1 MPGYCFETSNRIL
14 PYHLRT
20 QHLQFFESEIMENK
34 NADLSGLRINRSQDE
49 EPQSRGPRSSL
60 RVIVFPSIAILII
73 VLGYILLSRS
83 FESAIEVQL
92 TAASLSSPSQANAVL
107 TASGYVVAQRKAAVA
122 SKATGRL
129 EYLSVVEGDRVKR
142 GQVLARIEDTDMKA
156 SLAQA
161 RANLQVNEADLK
173 DATQWLDRQKK
184 LLQSGVS
191 MQSDYDAAEAR
202 YQRVLAS
209 IDMAKATVVGAQV
222 ALENTLIRAPFD
234 GTVLTKNA
242 DVGEMVAPMA
252 ASASSKSA
260 VVTIADMGSL
270 QVEADV
276 SESNIERIVPDQP
289 CEITLDAYPAV
300 RYQGYVAK
308 VVPTADRAKA
318 TVMVKVGFKSYDSKV
333 LPEMSAK
340 VLFLTKAA
348 DVAALSAKPM
358 LTVPLTAVATRGGK
372 KVVYA
377 VHENQAVETP
387 IVVGREFGALVE
399 VTQGVSSGDKVIT
412 NVTEQIGNGSR
423 IKIR

>member
-1 MPGYCFETSNRIL
+1 
-14 PYHLRT
+14 
-20 QHLQFFESEIMENK
+20 MENR

-49 EPQSRGPRSSL
+49 EPQSRGHRSAL
-60 RVIVFPSIAILII
+60 KVVIFLSIAVVVI
-73 VLGYILLSRS
+73 VLGYVLFSRS
-83 FESAIEVQL
+83 FEPAFEVQL
-92 TAASLSSPSQANAVL
+92 TTALLSSPSQANAVL

-129 EYLSVVEGDRVKR
+129 EFLGVVEGDRVKK
-142 GQVLARIEDTDMKA
+142 GQILARIEDSDMKA
-156 SLAQA
+156 ALDQT
-161 RANLQVNEADLK
+161 RANLQLNEADLK

-191 MQSDYDAAEAR
+191 TQSDYDAAEAR
-202 YQRVLAS
+202 YRRVLAS
-209 IDMAKATVVGAQV
+209 IDVAKAAVTGTEV

-260 VVTIADMGSL
+260 VVTIADMSSL

-276 SESNIERIVPDQP
+276 SESNIERIIPDQP

-300 RYQGYVAK
+300 RYQGFVAK

-340 VLFLTKAA
+340 VLFLTKAT
-348 DVAALSAKPM
+348 DAAASSARPM
-358 LTVPLTAVATRGGK
+358 LTIPLPAVAMRGGK
-372 KVVYA
+372 RVVYA
-377 VHENQAVETP
+377 VRDNQAVETP

-399 VTQGVSSGDKVIT
+399 VTQGLSAGEKIIAS
-412 NVTEQIGNGSR
+412 VTEQISNGSR
-423 IKIR
+423 VKIR

>member
-1 MPGYCFETSNRIL
+1 
-14 PYHLRT
+14 
-20 QHLQFFESEIMENK
+20 
-34 NADLSGLRINRSQDE
+34 
-49 EPQSRGPRSSL
+49 
-60 RVIVFPSIAILII
+60 
-73 VLGYILLSRS
+73 
-83 FESAIEVQL
+83 
-92 TAASLSSPSQANAVL
+92 
-107 TASGYVVAQRKAAVA
+107 
-122 SKATGRL
+122 
-129 EYLSVVEGDRVKR
+129 VKR

>member
-1 MPGYCFETSNRIL
+1 
-14 PYHLRT
+14 
-20 QHLQFFESEIMENK
+20 MENK

-289 CEITLDAYPAV
+289 CEITLDAYPTV

>member
-1 MPGYCFETSNRIL
+1 
-14 PYHLRT
+14 
-20 QHLQFFESEIMENK
+20 MENR

-49 EPQSRGPRSSL
+49 EPQSRGPRFSL
-60 RVIVFPSIAILII
+60 GAVIFPSIAVFVI
-73 VLGYILLSRS
+73 VLGYILFSRS

-92 TAASLSSPSQANAVL
+92 TTASLSSPSQANAVL

-129 EYLSVVEGDRVKR
+129 EYLGVVEGDRVKKGR
-142 GQVLARIEDTDMKA
+142 VLARIEDTDMKA
-156 SLAQA
+156 SLDQA
-161 RANLQVNEADLK
+161 RANLQLNEADLK

-191 MQSDYDAAEAR
+191 TQSDYDAAEAR
-202 YQRVLAS
+202 YRRVLAS
-209 IDMAKATVVGAQV
+209 IDVAKAAVTGAEV

-276 SESNIERIVPDQP
+276 SESNIERIVPNQP

-348 DVAALSAKPM
+348 DAAASSATPM
-358 LTVPLTAVATRGGK
+358 LTVPVTAVATRGGK

-377 VHENQAVETP
+377 VQENQAVETP
-387 IVVGREFGALVE
+387 IVVGKEFGTLVE
-399 VTQGVSSGDKVIT
+399 VTQGLTSGDKVIA
-412 NVTEQIGNGSR
+412 NVTEQITNGSHV
-423 IKIR
+423 KIR